1 MKELYI
7 TRHGQTEWNILGKL
21 QGSADSPLTEKG
33 ITDAKRLA
41 ARIADIPFDVVY
53 TSDLF
58 RAKHTADLI
67 TEGRELPRKEL
78 VELREMRMGDWE
90 GSMLSD
96 LSQTNPEAY
105 ENFISGSSLF
115 QAPNGENVNEVR
127 SRAEL
132 AVDLLKQDP
141 ADTILVVTH
150 GMLQAQLLQVLLG
163 IPFGEKIRV
172 LHGTALSHFTFDGEA
187 FQENVVGCT
196 LHLENEDKR

>member
-105 ENFISGSSLF
+105 ENFYLYW
-115 QAPNGENVNEVR
+115 
-127 SRAEL
+127 SRWL
-132 AVDLLKQDP
+132 P
-141 ADTILVVTH
+141 TR
-150 GMLQAQLLQVLLG
+150 
-163 IPFGEKIRV
+163 P
-172 LHGTALSHFTFDGEA
+172 
-187 FQENVVGCT
+187 
-196 LHLENEDKR
+196 